1 MAGQPYLNLHGLDP
15 RRAARRAGALAA
27 LFACLAAAAY
37 LALAL
42 KSGRSLGCGGRK

>member
-1 MAGQPYLNLHGLDP
+1 MSGQTYLNLFGLD
-15 RRAARRAGALAA
+15 AKHVARDAGALAA

-42 KSGRSLGCGGRK
+42 KSGRSLSCGTR